1 MYVWNNEPEN
11 VFTGDGNE
19 LTSFLESSEFDLD
32 TGKQL
37 MFIDKLI
44 PDYTFDAGQ
53 QVNFFVTIRDYPN
66 GTKKE
71 KGPFLI
77 GQNINKINMRARGRA
92 ATVKVSGTNTGGW
105 RWGGVRML
113 SLIHISEPTRP
124 Y

>member
-11 VFTGDGNE
+11 IFTGDGNE

-53 QVNFFVTIRDYPN
+53 QVNFLVTIRDYPN

-77 GQNINKINMRARGRA
+77 CLLYTSPSPRDGLL
-92 ATVKVSGTNTGGW
+92 S
-105 RWGGVRML
+105 RMP
-113 SLIHISEPTRP
+113 SSA
-124 Y
+124 